1 MEDMMKRILVP
12 LTTIG
17 LMVLLGACGSG
28 KTPVATTSET
38 GTEMTSSVKENKE
51 TETET
56 GAETRELRGEN
67 ALKEALRQRLEST
80 LKIHGTAGVSLKTI
94 HQAVHFLQL
103 ADDGDFTLNIVSPVV
118 LDFYNSLS
126 DEDKIGFL
134 ETWFGIDDYTGKI
147 LDDFYSVSNLLEDA
161 GDLDSAKKL
170 VNTPGIKEKW
180 ERMRKGI
187 AAVLP
192 DEIPETVESENA
204 ATSASKT
211 KAESAPVYETDKYG
225 YYILGTDANGV
236 TIYATDR
243 NGNLISNNSD
253 VKLTIDE
260 YGRVIR
266 MPAEKEKESEVET
279 TETIESLPA
288 PEPTTQAVTQPESQQ
303 ETSAAIVPTVPI
315 VPEPGPG
322 YPTVGTDAVI
332 FSDFH

>member
-1 MEDMMKRILVP
+1 MKRILVP
-12 LTTIG
+12 MTAIG
-17 LMVLLGACGSG
+17 LMVLLGACSSG

-38 GTEMTSSVKENKE
+38 EAAMTVSVKEDKE

-56 GAETRELRGEN
+56 VAETRELRGEN
-67 ALKEALRQRLEST
+67 ALKEALRQRLDST
-80 LKIHGTAGVSLKTI
+80 LRIHGTAGASLKTI

-103 ADDGDFTLNIVSPVV
+103 ADAGDFTLNIVSPVV

-161 GDLDSAKKL
+161 GDLDSAKEL

-192 DEIPETVESENA
+192 DELPETEESENA
-204 ATSASKT
+204 AASASKT
-211 KAESAPVYETDKYG
+211 EAEAETVYETDKYG

-266 MPAEKEKESEVET
+266 MSGGKEKESEVET

-303 ETSAAIVPTVPI
+303 ETSAAIGPAVPI